1 MALSPTPGYVS
12 VSQVVQ
18 TRFYGN
24 ERVLAAVVGTGF
36 STAKGGMVRSILF
49 PRKLSVR
56 FYVDAMKFVLLLS
69 ILGLVNSLSL
79 SLPNLNLS
87 LCMQLA
93 VDSSTLWPSTF
104 ISSFRFTN
112 VFFLPVFPVHLPC
125 LSPSLGEG
133 HNSAS
138 L

>member
-69 ILGLVNSLSL
+69 ILGLVNSLS
-79 SLPNLNLS
+79 
-87 LCMQLA
+87 
-93 VDSSTLWPSTF
+93 
-104 ISSFRFTN
+104 ISSLLEF
-112 VFFLPVFPVHLPC
+112 V
-125 LSPSLGEG
+125 SLYAAGCG
-133 HNSAS
+133 FIYTLAINFYFKFQVY
-138 L
+138 